1 MSQDPFQALYS
12 GIGGAPLLPSL
23 RSNLYI
29 PQCVLGTLPHLVVPS
44 VRFDGYESYDRAFSR
59 LQSGMSPTS

>member
-1 MSQDPFQALYS
+1 MSQELVVLLYFT
-12 GIGGAPLLPSL
+12 SL